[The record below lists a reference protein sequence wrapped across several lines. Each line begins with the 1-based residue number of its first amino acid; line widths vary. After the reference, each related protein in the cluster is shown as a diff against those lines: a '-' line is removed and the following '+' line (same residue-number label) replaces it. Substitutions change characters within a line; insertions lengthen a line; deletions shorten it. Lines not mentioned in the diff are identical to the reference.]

1 MKLALTE
8 EGKALM
14 LELHR
19 RVQAYD
25 ARLCEGASE
34 AEMAAFVSVT
44 SKVMANYATV
54 EQSAL
59 GIL

>member
-1 MKLALTE
+1 
-8 EGKALM
+8 M